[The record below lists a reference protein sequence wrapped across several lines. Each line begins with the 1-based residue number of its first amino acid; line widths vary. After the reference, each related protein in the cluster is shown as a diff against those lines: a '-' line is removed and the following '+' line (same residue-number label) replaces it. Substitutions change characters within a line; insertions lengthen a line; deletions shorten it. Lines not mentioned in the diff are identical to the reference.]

1 MRSSLAVLAILW
13 SVVLVPGASTPAAA
27 DETKQRSS
35 ITEAELQKLV
45 QDAGYR
51 AMIAS
56 DDQGPYI
63 DSSAS
68 GQRFYIGLYDC
79 DEATPKQCNILEL
92 LTDNFPASAEVAK
105 AKALEWNNSTRWWS
119 RVMLDDE
126 GKASLI
132 YNVSIAGGVSDRH
145 INIVID
151 NFVADIE
158 EFQQALAQ

>member
-1 MRSSLAVLAILW
+1 MRSSQAVLAFLW
-13 SVVLVPGASTPAAA
+13 SAVLVSGAFAPASAEEA
-27 DETKQRSS
+27 KQRSS
-35 ITEAELQKLV
+35 ITETELQALV
-45 QDAGYR
+45 QEAGYR
-51 AMIAS
+51 AVIAS

-68 GQRFYIGLYDC
+68 GQRFYVGLYDC

-92 LTDNFPASAEVAK
+92 LTDNFPASAELAK
-105 AKALEWNNSTRWWS
+105 TKALEWNNSTRWWS

-145 INIVID
+145 IGIVIE